1 MPRTRHVRALHTHEA
16 RWRKSPPSMLETWEQ
31 VTPSMLE
38 TWEESHEEEGALAG
52 LKALKGG
59 VVVAFLELLHAVL
72 AVDVALPAIQLRQRA
87 RPGGLLQAPHLA
99 AERQRLVE
107 LLLACGGARSP
118 KVRCQMRAV
127 RHWHTQQQ
135 GWHPV

>member
-1 MPRTRHVRALHTHEA
+1 
-16 RWRKSPPSMLETWEQ
+16 MLETWDKSPPQ
-31 VTPSMLE
+31 CWKRGKNRTK
-38 TWEESHEEEGALAG
+38 EEGALAG

-118 KVRCQMRAV
+118 KVRCHMRAV